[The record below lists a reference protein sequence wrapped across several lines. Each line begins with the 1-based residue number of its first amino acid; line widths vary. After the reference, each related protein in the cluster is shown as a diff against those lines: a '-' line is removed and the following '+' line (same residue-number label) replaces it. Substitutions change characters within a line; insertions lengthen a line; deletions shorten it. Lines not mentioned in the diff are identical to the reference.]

1 MIRLAAAA
9 FIVFNVVFWLFLLT
23 VAGLFVFTLVCETM
37 ESIRGH
43 IRMAARIAAQ
53 VPPAPSIS
61 EGWMGM
67 GLVRRLRH
75 SLHF

>member
-1 MIRLAAAA
+1 MTLLPAVLTISK
-9 FIVFNVVFWLFLLT
+9 IVFWLFLIA
-23 VAGLFVFTLVCETM
+23 VAGLFLFALISETVA
-37 ESIRGH
+37 SFRSH
-43 IRMAARIAAQ
+43 NRRAARNAAQ

-61 EGWMGM
+61 EGWIGT